1 MKKILSIWL
10 SIILVM
16 GILFSYA
23 YLSENTHHDCQEKEC
38 HVCVGLV
45 TALKFVSGLKA
56 LSALPFLA
64 AVLTV
69 SIGKKLFFAR
79 PRAVKNTL
87 ITLKVELL
95 N

>member
-16 GILFSYA
+16 GILFSYD

-56 LSALPFLA
+56 LSG
-64 AVLTV
+64 
-69 SIGKKLFFAR
+69 SSSYGKHRQKIIFCKAQGCKKHPDHTKGR
-79 PRAVKNTL
+79 TSE
-87 ITLKVELL
+87 LKP
-95 N
+95 